1 MVRTLQKE
9 RDAMIE
15 RYAEDVLP
23 GVLVRWVRV
32 PHGQAMVVTAHGMDL
47 WICAAI
53 APVEAGWTTAID
65 EMRDAAGELAVT
77 RYCAAFG
84 SPWVDLSQEVIHAQF
99 ALVSRLEE
107 RVLEQLSTY
116 SPEQVIALRQH
127 VDGGRPCSVL
137 RALKCLHDYSS
148 LTQ

>member
-1 MVRTLQKE
+1 
-9 RDAMIE
+9 MIE

-23 GVLVRWVRV
+23 GVLVRWVSV
-32 PHGQAMVVTAHGMDL
+32 PDGQAMVVTARGMNL

-53 APVEAGWTTAID
+53 APVEAGWTSAVD

-84 SPWVDLSQEVIHAQF
+84 SPWVDLSLEIVHAQF
-99 ALVSRLEE
+99 ALIRRLEE
-107 RVLEQLSTY
+107 PVLEQLSTY
-116 SPEQVIALRQH
+116 TPEQVLELRERVH
-127 VDGGRPCSVL
+127 GGRPCSVV
-137 RALKCLHDYSS
+137 RALKCLHDYSA